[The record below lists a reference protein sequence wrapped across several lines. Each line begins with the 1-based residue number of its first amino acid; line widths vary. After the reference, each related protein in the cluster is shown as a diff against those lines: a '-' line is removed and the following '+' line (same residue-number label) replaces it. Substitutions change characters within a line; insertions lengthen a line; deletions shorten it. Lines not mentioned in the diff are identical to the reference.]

1 SSRFKEKRARSSMQ
15 RTVNE
20 VILDSAIQNNMPEIL
35 LAIRT
40 IPPEGADDFFLMVLK
55 QYIKTGNKKWF
66 DILFVLSEKLGK
78 KSLQSKIVARV
89 VQELISEGITE
100 SDPSYIERG
109 LAILNKITRNSG
121 GETALTI
128 LSAQE

>member
-1 SSRFKEKRARSSMQ
+1 MQ

-20 VILDSAIQNNMPEIL
+20 VILDSAIQNNIPETL

-40 IPPEGADDFFLMVLK
+40 IPPEGVDDFFLMVLK

-66 DILFVLSEKLGK
+66 DILFVLSEKLEK
-78 KSLQSKIVARV
+78 KVCNQRSSLASCRN
-89 VQELISEGITE
+89 SSRRITE

-109 LAILNKITRNSG
+109 LAVLNKITFRKYR
-121 GETALTI
+121 
-128 LSAQE
+128 